1 MTYLMW
7 MPVAIPQ
14 ILLSKQSC
22 FYLANC
28 LFCVMN
34 ILTIGYYYK
43 SLLMV
48 KRMKIPCLLEV

>member
-1 MTYLMW
+1 MTYLMC

-14 ILLSKQSC
+14 FLLSKQSC

-34 ILTIGYYYK
+34 ILTLGYYYK

-48 KRMKIPCLLEV
+48 KRMRIPYLLKA